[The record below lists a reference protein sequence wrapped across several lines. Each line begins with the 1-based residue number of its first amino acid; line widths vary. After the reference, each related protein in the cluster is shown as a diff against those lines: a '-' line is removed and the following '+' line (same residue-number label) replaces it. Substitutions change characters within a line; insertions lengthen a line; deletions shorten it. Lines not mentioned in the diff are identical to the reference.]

1 MRLSIPPACPH
12 TVRRWLQRWR
22 NFVGPPDDRLPRRN
36 HSRYAAKWTGSG
48 VPANAL
54 IGTFRSVRIR
64 IITTEIVLLDF
75 VGFSKLKDEE
85 QYLAI
90 LWLEHALEK
99 ELALFPLLRP
109 GGKPQFLLGII
120 PTGDGV
126 YLLLHPSLPG
136 YGILC
141 ALALRALLLTQIA
154 RGEVPYSAVRL
165 AVTLGTAIPY
175 RDVTGRLNFVG
186 GGLNACARII
196 QPAET
201 EERKFVDEFSGDANS
216 VLAGESAVA
225 SFRAA
230 YLTES
235 ADTKEY
241 FGAMKLRISDQR
253 KTADKHGETHAYHVV
268 EAARRLA
275 ILPSSPR
282 HLTED
287 QIAELDEYLE
297 SLRTGLP
304 TNVDSPPTIANEQD
318 AAG

>member
-1 MRLSIPPACPH
+1 VL
-12 TVRRWLQRWR
+12 
-22 NFVGPPDDRLPRRN
+22 
-36 HSRYAAKWTGSG
+36 GSQCRGTLFG
-48 VPANAL
+48 VK
-54 IGTFRSVRIR
+54 IR
-64 IITTEIVLLDF
+64 CITTEVVLLDF

-109 GGKPQFLLGII
+109 GRKPQFLLGVI

-154 RGEVPYSAVRL
+154 RGEVAYSAVRL

-186 GGLNACARII
+186 GGLNACARVIR
-196 QPAET
+196 PAET
-201 EERKFVDEFSGDANS
+201 EEQRFVDEFSGDANS

-225 SFRAA
+225 AFRAA
-230 YLTES
+230 YLKDS
-235 ADTKEY
+235 ADRGEY
-241 FGAMKLRISDQR
+241 FGAMKLRISEQR
-253 KTADKHGETHAYHVV
+253 NTTDKHGETHAYHAV

-275 ILPSSPR
+275 ILPPPPR
-282 HLTED
+282 HLTEA

-297 SLRTGLP
+297 SLRTG
-304 TNVDSPPTIANEQD
+304 SPAALDAVGTITDRQD
-318 AAG
+318 AAQR